1 MIRTGGARGVFHIES
16 PAMTSLLKLCR
27 CDDIDCLVAT
37 VSVIRPGAANE
48 DKKTKF
54 ARRYLGLEEPEYVH
68 PDLEEVLKDSYGLL
82 IYEEH
87 ILLVSNRFAGM
98 DFGTADLLRRILIK
112 KTDDDA
118 MDELEAV
125 FRSCARRKGR
135 SEEEIDC
142 VWHELRDFSG
152 YMFNKAHGAAY
163 AIEAYH
169 GCWLKYHWPLHFL
182 AAVLNNQRGFYQ
194 PLVYVMEILR
204 HGGQFVLP
212 DVRRRATSYE
222 VERGQVHVP
231 VWQVKGLGQRFRDK
245 WLVELERGAF
255 RSWKDFVS
263 RTQPDPADAE
273 LLARSGALRGFFCNR
288 HEAIWRA
295 GQVRRTRG
303 RESGSM
309 DLFEAAELVGASAF
323 NEMSP
328 VAMAEQEA
336 ELLGFPVTLGPL
348 ELWISNDERMNTI
361 PISDL
366 PRYVGREMRIAGI
379 QVSHRLHR
387 TVKGDMMKF
396 VTIADETGMAET
408 VLFPQAYKA
417 HGWDLSQKRSAC
429 LRVYIEWDETESG
442 LSLSVTEVE

>member
-1 MIRTGGARGVFHIES
+1 
-16 PAMTSLLKLCR
+16 
-27 CDDIDCLVAT
+27 VAT

-54 ARRYLGLEEPEYVH
+54 ARRYLGLEEPEFVH
-68 PDLEEVLKDSYGLL
+68 PDLEEVLQDSYGLL

-135 SEEEIDC
+135 PEKEIDT
-142 VWHELRDFSG
+142 VWHELKDFSG

-182 AAVLNNQRGFYQ
+182 AAVLNNQRGFYR

-204 HGGQFVLP
+204 HGGRFVLP
-212 DVRRRATSYE
+212 DVRRKATAFE
-222 VERGQVHVP
+222 VEQGHIHIP
-231 VWQVKGLGQRFRDK
+231 LWQIKGLSRRFRDN
-245 WLVELERGAF
+245 WSRALERDGF
-255 RSWKDFVS
+255 HSWKDFVS
-263 RTQPDPADAE
+263 RTQLDPADAE
-273 LLARSGALRGFFCNR
+273 LLARAGALRGFYDNR

-303 RESGSM
+303 RETAAA
-309 DLFEAAELVGASAF
+309 DLFEVAEQVDTTSFAT
-323 NEMSP
+323 MDP
-328 VAMAEQEA
+328 VVMGEQEA
-336 ELLGFPVTLGPL
+336 ELLGFPVTLSPL
-348 ELWISNDERMNTI
+348 ELWMPQEEQLNTVAIDE
-361 PISDL
+361 L
-366 PRYVGREMRIAGI
+366 PRYVGQEMRIAGI

-387 TVKGDMMKF
+387 TIKGEMMKF
-396 VTIADETGMAET
+396 VTIADESGMAET
-408 VLFPQAYKA
+408 VLFPQAYKTY
-417 HGWDLSQKRSAC
+417 GWELSQKRSAC

-442 LSLSVTEVE
+442 LSLSVTEAE